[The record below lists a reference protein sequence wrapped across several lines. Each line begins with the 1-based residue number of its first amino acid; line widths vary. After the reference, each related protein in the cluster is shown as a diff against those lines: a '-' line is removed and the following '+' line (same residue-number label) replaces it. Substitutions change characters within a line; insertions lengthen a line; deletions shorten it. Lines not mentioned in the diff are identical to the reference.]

1 MAQITP
7 PAATANELWQRV
19 EAALSAVPQEPIQS
33 VFESMSRRVA
43 AVIST
48 MEATLATDS
57 GRNHISEVYK
67 FDHLILGQH
76 AIYKINFVV
85 LSLVFLGVAFTVASS
100 VISFKIINPFK
111 N

>member
-43 AVIST
+43 ASPDLESGSRFSFQILKWYNELVPNLEIVI
-48 MEATLATDS
+48 TDDPDQDN
-57 GRNHISEVYK
+57 GIK
-67 FDHLILGQH
+67 F
-76 AIYKINFVV
+76 
-85 LSLVFLGVAFTVASS
+85 
-100 VISFKIINPFK
+100 
-111 N
+111 